1 MFLVR
6 NSLDPDVPWYVLTNL
21 RTSPST
27 AIQTMYPVQE
37 EAMRSLIKLSFHS
50 PMPGTQAE
58 AFRAYLEKTTYS
70 GGMVIGSKR
79 TLQETVFE
87 REKRKLQTTFI
98 TQQIQSGINLQ
109 NKQQEQME
117 TAWRDV
123 MKMEDETVVRR
134 INDLNPMVCLL
145 ALQAAAK
152 RRLPVEKE
160 AIALLGH

>member
-98 TQQIQSGINLQ
+98 TSKYKAASSFKTN
-109 NKQQEQME
+109 NKNKWKPPGA
-117 TAWRDV
+117 T
-123 MKMEDETVVRR
+123 
-134 INDLNPMVCLL
+134 
-145 ALQAAAK
+145 
-152 RRLPVEKE
+152 
-160 AIALLGH
+160 